1 MRPVPRLTRARL
13 ALVALC
19 AASAMQWPQVASGQS
34 AAVAAD
40 DIAQPAH
47 RPRIGL
53 VLSGGGAR
61 GAAHVGVIRTLE
73 RMHIP
78 IDAVAGTSMG
88 AVVGGLYAAGLSGDE
103 IDAVFRALDWQDLIR
118 DRAPRR
124 DLVYRRKQDDRNI
137 LAKGALGVRA
147 DEGIKLP
154 LGLVQGQKITQ
165 VLRSTTLRV
174 ADVRDFDRLPTP
186 FRALATDLETGD
198 PVVLRSGDLA
208 TVLRASMSAPGVLA
222 PVEINGRLLVDGGL
236 VDNLPVQLAREMG
249 VDVLIVVDVSF
260 PLATRDGLESPL
272 DVTNQMIGIMV
283 RRRTLESKAGLGR
296 DDVLIEPD
304 LGHMTALEF
313 SRVPQVMTAG
323 ETAALRLGDRL
334 ASLALPQ
341 AEYAQYVASRALP
354 QGPQVPVAFVRPGPK
369 SEEEGPRIDKV
380 FGDLAGAPLDT
391 KELQRRMTRLYGLD
405 RFESVDYRIVQDDG
419 DRGLEI
425 DMHRKSWGPN
435 YLRLGMGVESDFEGG
450 ATANAGARLLM
461 TELGSLDAEWL
472 TDVQLGENP
481 RFATEYFQPLS
492 LRNSFFIA
500 PGFQYELTTLQE
512 VQDGHRVARFRVRES
527 VFSLAAGAELANWGE
542 IRLGL
547 RRGDGSNRVL
557 IGDPTLP
564 SGTFDLGG
572 AFVQFGY
579 DRLDSAY
586 FPKHGQALRGN
597 WLADREALG
606 ADFDAD
612 IVQASWQIA
621 RTAERNSLVLSI
633 DAGSALGDQ
642 VNSPAELFTLGGLF
656 DLSGLPPGSLSGT
669 QYGIARA
676 IFYRKVSRGG
686 TGFFEFPAY
695 IGFSLEGGN
704 VWQRRED
711 VDLGRLLAAGS
722 LFLAAESPFGP
733 VYLAAGLAEGGKK
746 AFYLY
751 LGKTF

>member
-1 MRPVPRLTRARL
+1 
-13 ALVALC
+13 
-19 AASAMQWPQVASGQS
+19 
-34 AAVAAD
+34 
-40 DIAQPAH
+40 
-47 RPRIGL
+47 
-53 VLSGGGAR
+53 
-61 GAAHVGVIRTLE
+61 
-73 RMHIP
+73 
-78 IDAVAGTSMG
+78 
-88 AVVGGLYAAGLSGDE
+88 
-103 IDAVFRALDWQDLIR
+103 
-118 DRAPRR
+118 
-124 DLVYRRKQDDRNI
+124 
-137 LAKGALGVRA
+137 
-147 DEGIKLP
+147 
-154 LGLVQGQKITQ
+154 
-165 VLRSTTLRV
+165 
-174 ADVRDFDRLPTP
+174 
-186 FRALATDLETGD
+186 
-198 PVVLRSGDLA
+198 
-208 TVLRASMSAPGVLA
+208 
-222 PVEINGRLLVDGGL
+222 
-236 VDNLPVQLAREMG
+236 
-249 VDVLIVVDVSF
+249 
-260 PLATRDGLESPL
+260 
-272 DVTNQMIGIMV
+272 
-283 RRRTLESKAGLGR
+283 
-296 DDVLIEPD
+296 
-304 LGHMTALEF
+304 
-313 SRVPQVMTAG
+313 
-323 ETAALRLGDRL
+323 
-334 ASLALPQ
+334 
-341 AEYAQYVASRALP
+341 
-354 QGPQVPVAFVRPGPK
+354 
-369 SEEEGPRIDKV
+369 
-380 FGDLAGAPLDT
+380 
-391 KELQRRMTRLYGLD
+391 
-405 RFESVDYRIVQDDG
+405 
-419 DRGLEI
+419 
-425 DMHRKSWGPN
+425 
-435 YLRLGMGVESDFEGG
+435 
-450 ATANAGARLLM
+450 
-461 TELGSLDAEWL
+461 LGSLDAEWL
-472 TDVQLGENP
+472 TDVQLGEDP

-547 RRGDGSNRVL
+547 RRGNGSNRVL

-586 FPKHGQALRGN
+586 FPKHGQALRVT

-612 IVQASWQIA
+612 VVQASWQIA

-633 DAGSALGDQ
+633 DAGSALDDQ

-656 DLSGLPPGSLSGT
+656 DLSGLPPDSLSGT

-722 LFLAAESPFGP
+722 LFLAAESPLGP